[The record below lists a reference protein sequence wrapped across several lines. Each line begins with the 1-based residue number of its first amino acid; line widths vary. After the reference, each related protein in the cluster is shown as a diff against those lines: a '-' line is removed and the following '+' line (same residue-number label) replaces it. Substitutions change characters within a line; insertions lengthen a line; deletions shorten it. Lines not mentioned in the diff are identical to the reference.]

1 MKIRIF
7 DQLDSRTS
15 GCFETHLIILAVVA
29 FGLTE
34 NLNYDFNFWL
44 RGGVCIPYVS
54 YRPAA
59 VNTLNKL
66 ST

>member
-1 MKIRIF
+1 M
-7 DQLDSRTS
+7 
-15 GCFETHLIILAVVA
+15 HLIILAILA

-44 RGGVCIPYVS
+44 RGGVCISYVS

-59 VNTLNKL
+59 KYE
-66 ST
+66 